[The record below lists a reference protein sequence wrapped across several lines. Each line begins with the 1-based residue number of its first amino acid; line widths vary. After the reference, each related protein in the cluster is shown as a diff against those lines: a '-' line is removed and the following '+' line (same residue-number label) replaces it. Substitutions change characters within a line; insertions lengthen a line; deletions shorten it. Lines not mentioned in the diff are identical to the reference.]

1 MSFVLLLGISIYITF
16 YNLNTM
22 SCESILLPLLMERV
36 GERRIKPTINIFPH
50 PSPFDNALGRLL
62 PQGRRSRHLC

>member
-36 GERRIKPTINIFPH
+36 GGEGNKVNYLYSLIPNFSLK
-50 PSPFDNALGRLL
+50 G
-62 PQGRRSRHLC
+62 